1 MILKIENY
9 NNVKILYDNKKPT
22 MIPRRLININKS
34 KKKLNF
40 KVKNN
45 MEEGL
50 KKTLDWYKKYDH
62 S

>member
-1 MILKIENY
+1 
-9 NNVKILYDNKKPT
+9 

-45 MEEGL
+45 IEEGL
-50 KKTLDWYKKYDH
+50 KKTIDWYKKYDH